1 MTVNVDKLQMQGP
14 GRRSALDRA
23 ANQIAQWQLVMPDG
37 EPLAMDFGSND
48 FDSYGLI
55 EYWAANECEA
65 GYCGKFMFIF
75 DGQTC
80 PLHSHAN
87 KHETFYIVQG
97 QVKAVVE
104 KKEQLLNP
112 GEVLAIPTRQLH
124 SFSGVGNALILEL
137 SMPCLPEDNIFEQ
150 SWAKDWHKACM

>member
-1 MTVNVDKLQMQGP
+1 MTVNVDKLQMEEP
-14 GRRSALDRA
+14 SRKSALDRA
-23 ANQIAQWQLVMPDG
+23 ANQIVEWQLVMPDC

-87 KHETFYIVQG
+87 KHETFYIVRG
-97 QVKAVVE
+97 QVKAVVNN
-104 KKEQLLNP
+104 KEQLLNP
-112 GEVLAIPTRQLH
+112 GDVLAIPTGQVH

-137 SMPCLPEDNIFEQ
+137 SMPCLPEDNFFKQ